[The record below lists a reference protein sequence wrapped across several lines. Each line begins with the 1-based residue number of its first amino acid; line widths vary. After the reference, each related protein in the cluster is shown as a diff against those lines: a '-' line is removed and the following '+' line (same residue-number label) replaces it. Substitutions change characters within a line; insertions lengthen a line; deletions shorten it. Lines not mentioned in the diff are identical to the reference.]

1 MAADAPAG
9 HVVVIDDAPDLL
21 DLYGVLLG
29 DEGYRVTPLRDL
41 ADDPAEVL
49 RLAPD
54 LIVLDLL
61 YAHEPR
67 GLPFLRRLRA
77 DPAGAAVPVI
87 VASGA
92 AETLRENA
100 AELHDLGAEPLAK
113 PFDLDDLLA
122 RAWRLRAQAL
132 AARDQAAAAVAAM
145 REAAEWSH
153 AVRSRMT
160 NGAEAF

>member
-1 MAADAPAG
+1 MAADAPGG

-21 DLYGVLLG
+21 ELYGVLLS
-29 DEGYRVTPLRDL
+29 DEGYRVTPLGHL
-41 ADDPAEVL
+41 TDDPAEIL

-61 YAHEPR
+61 FAHEVR

-92 AETLRENA
+92 AETLREHA
-100 AELHDLGAEPLAK
+100 AELCELGAQPLAK
-113 PFDLDDLLA
+113 PFDLDELLA
-122 RAWRLRAQAL
+122 QAWQLRGRSRF
-132 AARDQAAAAVAAM
+132 ARDQAGGATETGHEPAARLSLPAGG
-145 REAAEWSH
+145 R
-153 AVRSRMT
+153 
-160 NGAEAF
+160 